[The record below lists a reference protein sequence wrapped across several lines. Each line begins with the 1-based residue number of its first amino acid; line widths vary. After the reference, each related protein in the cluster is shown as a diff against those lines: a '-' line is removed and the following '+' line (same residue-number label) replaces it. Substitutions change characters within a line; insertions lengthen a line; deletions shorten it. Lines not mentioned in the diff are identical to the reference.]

1 MARSVCCRASPA
13 RDPPVSSANRSSR
26 RASSSSADITR
37 SRAAASSMPS
47 GMPSSRRQIRPASC
61 TARSSQPSGTPWA
74 AARSTSNRTAS
85 LAPIASASSPSAGTP
100 SDGTRYTCSPPMPS
114 GSRLV
119 ASSATFGH
127 PRSSASA
134 SLAHVP
140 MRCSQLSSTNSR
152 RRPPTACRTVSA
164 TGRSGL
170 RRTPSTSATV
180 TQTRSGSWS
189 GARSANHTPSPAPS
203 ASPAATCS
211 ASRVLPTPPAPVSV
225 TSRDPATSR
234 RTATS
239 SALRPMKLDSCAGR
253 LVANAGL
260 AAMRGQDRP
269 DGPAV
274 IDVGEQEDLRLRD
287 NQPRGLI
294 RVDANRACPAS
305 RRHCATRR

>member
-26 RASSSSADITR
+26 RASSSSGDITR

-61 TARSSQPSGTPWA
+61 TARSSQPSGAPWA
-74 AARSTSNRTAS
+74 AARSASSRTAS

-152 RRPPTACRTVSA
+152 RRPPTACTTASA
-164 TGRSGL
+164 TGRLRLQAHPQHIRHRHPDQIRILERGQVGEPHPVARAVGQPGRNLQRQPGLAHPARAGQRDQPRPGQQPTHRDQLRPPADEARQL
-170 RRTPSTSATV
+170 RRQVGRQRRASGHARPATP
-180 TQTRSGSWS
+180 R
-189 GARSANHTPSPAPS
+189 
-203 ASPAATCS
+203 S
-211 ASRVLPTPPAPVSV
+211 ASRD
-225 TSRDPATSR
+225 RCR
-234 RTATS
+234 RTGR
-239 SALRPMKLDSCAGR
+239 SASA
-253 LVANAGL
+253 
-260 AAMRGQDRP
+260 
-269 DGPAV
+269 
-274 IDVGEQEDLRLRD
+274 
-287 NQPRGLI
+287 
-294 RVDANRACPAS
+294 
-305 RRHCATRR
+305 